1 MAKAQ
6 NKTTETE
13 ESVDD
18 FLSSITDETKR
29 SDSAK
34 LVKIFEKV
42 TGEKPKMWGTTI
54 IGFGNRLMK
63 YESGR
68 ELDWLITG
76 FSPRKSGLTLY
87 VANGSDEQN
96 EMLGKLG
103 SHKVSGGCLHIK
115 RLADVDEKVLE
126 QVIKDSVRNVKK
138 S

>member
-42 TGEKPKMWGTTI
+42 TGEKPKMWGTAI
-54 IGFGNRLMK
+54 IGFGNRQMK

>member
-13 ESVDD
+13 NSVDD
-18 FLSSITDETKR
+18 FLTSIADETKR
-29 SDSAK
+29 EDSAR

-42 TGEKPKMWGTTI
+42 TGEKPKMWGPTI

-76 FSPRKSGLTLY
+76 FSPRKGSLTLY
-87 VANGSDEQN
+87 VANRSQSQKELL
-96 EMLGKLG
+96 EKLGK
-103 SHKVSGGCLHIK
+103 HKVSGGCLHIK
-115 RLADVDEKVLE
+115 QLADVDEKVLE
-126 QVIKDSVRNVKK
+126 KVIKDSVRNVKK
-138 S
+138 G

>member
-1 MAKAQ
+1 MAKSQ

-13 ESVDD
+13 DSVGD
-18 FLSSITDETKR
+18 FLASISDQTKR
-29 SDSAK
+29 ADSEK
-34 LVKIFEKV
+34 LVEIFEKV
-42 TGEKPKMWGTTI
+42 TGEKPKMWGTAI

-76 FSPRKSGLTLY
+76 FSPRKSSLTLY
-87 VANGSDEQN
+87 VANGSNGQK
-96 EMLGKLG
+96 EMLEKLG

-115 RLADVDEKVLE
+115 RLADVDEKLLE
-126 QVIKDSVRNVKK
+126 KVIKDSVKNIKK

>member
-18 FLSSITDETKR
+18 FLSSIPDETKR
-29 SDSAK
+29 SDSAR

-42 TGEKPKMWGTTI
+42 TGEKPKMWGTAI

>member
-13 ESVDD
+13 DSVED
-18 FLSSITDETKR
+18 FLRAIADETKR
-29 SDSAK
+29 EDSTK

-42 TGEKPKMWGTTI
+42 TGQKPKMWGPAI

-76 FSPRKSGLTLY
+76 FSPRKGSLTLY
-87 VANGSDEQN
+87 VANGSQTQKELL
-96 EMLGKLG
+96 ERLGK
-103 SHKVSGGCLHIK
+103 HKVSGGCLHIK
-115 RLADVDEKVLE
+115 RLVDVDEKVLE
-126 QVIKDSVRNVKK
+126 RVIEDSVRKVKK